1 MSRPVAVVTGA
12 AQGIG
17 LAAAQKLSATHR
29 VALLD
34 LGADALRDAAAGC
47 GADALT
53 AVCDITRQDEVDAAV
68 AHVVAEAGGIDV
80 IVSNAGVAGGGA
92 LRHIDPDVVAA
103 IVNVNLVGNW
113 RTIHACLPHIIE
125 RRGYVLGVTSASAIA
140 PSIMLGPYGASKAG
154 LEMLLDILRVE
165 IAHLGVGVGVAYFLW
180 IDTDMVNGAD
190 RDIEAFAKLRGS
202 LPAPL
207 RATHPVGD
215 AADAIVAG
223 VLGRRSKVFTPGWLA
238 GVSPARMALRTRLG
252 SRDARAIAP
261 ELDALTAQRV
271 AQQGAFAGAMRETAA
286 SEAAAESTGHHLP
299 GFEPRATAGRRG

>member
-1 MSRPVAVVTGA
+1 MSRPVAVITGA

-34 LGADALRDAAAGC
+34 LSAAALGETAASC
-47 GADALT
+47 GADAIT
-53 AVCDITRQDEVDAAV
+53 AVCDITRQDQVDAAV

-113 RTIHACLPHIIE
+113 RTIHACLPHVIE
-125 RRGYVLGVTSASAIA
+125 RRGYVLGVSSAAAIA

-165 IAHLGVGVGVAYFLW
+165 VAHLGVAVGVAYFLW
-180 IDTDMVNGAD
+180 IDTDMVSGAE
-190 RDIEAFAKLRGS
+190 RDLEAFNLMRGS
-202 LPAPL
+202 LPGPM
-207 RATHPVGD
+207 RETHPVGA
-215 AADAIVAG
+215 AADAIVEG
-223 VLGRRSKVFTPGWLA
+223 VLQRRSKVFTPSWLGA
-238 GVSPARMALRTRLG
+238 VSPARMALRTRLG
-252 SRDARAIAP
+252 SREARAIAP
-261 ELDALTAQRV
+261 QLDALTAERV
-271 AQQGAFAGAMRETAA
+271 AEHGAFDGAMRETVAG
-286 SEAAAESTGHHLP
+286 EAAAESAGHHLAA
-299 GFEPRATAGRRG
+299 FEQAATPDQQG